1 MKDKKFE
8 RKIDGNFFNQMNYE
22 IAAEHG
28 VIDNEE
34 MKNNKKFKDRNKEDE
49 KSKK

>member
-1 MKDKKFE
+1 MKDKKLK

-34 MKNNKKFKDRNKEDE
+34 MKNNKKFKDWNKENN
-49 KSKK
+49 KHNK